1 MTGERSHPLH
11 LGETGRAWGQM
22 MVSFEC
28 DKVELDM
35 DKDGIL
41 QLRWPPHSIVGPGD
55 AELAMQMVNEF
66 CGTSTRPM
74 LVDMTTT
81 AKVSREAREVFSLPC
96 QASPIALLGASPV
109 DEVVANFVLAMNKT
123 RPKRFFTSREEAMNW
138 LKTATAAQS

>member
-1 MTGERSHPLH
+1 
-11 LGETGRAWGQM
+11 M
-22 MVSFEC
+22 MVSSQSE
-28 DKVELDM
+28 KVELDM
-35 DKDGIL
+35 DKDGVL
-41 QLRWPPHSIVGPGD
+41 QLRWSPHSIVRSSD

-66 CGTSTRPM
+66 CRTTTRPM

-81 AKVSREAREVFSLPC
+81 AKVSREAREVFSRPC

-123 RPKRFFTSREEAMNW
+123 GPKRFFTSREEAMNW